1 MYSQGEDTL
10 INALLENID
19 IIDELGDEDENEG
32 LCVRKQTSASSFSS
46 DDVDDTEE
54 TPSSHVVYIYKR
66 PYRRRRR
73 KSTDP
78 KPLTKPSKRYI
89 PIIIPRILKDDI
101 RRKYAQMYA
110 NVMNSYDYELLLA
123 FFRKFFTPCCSMTKI
138 PSIDNPRPIIDIHSL
153 DLIIYYNLI
162 LLQSAPDK
170 ITTVSNIQLK
180 QRSDYEEDETELICS
195 THITYTQV
203 YNICPVSISTGFIGE
218 SNRTNY
224 LINSSKE
231 MISSLKKRKFNEE
244 VDFLLPALDR
254 GLFDPVSGV
263 FCQSKFS
270 RLQDPQPFVI
280 QAQMRLIIHPTKL
293 IKSIIISPLP
303 DRGYAACPSPNADA
317 AICSH

>member
-1 MYSQGEDTL
+1 MYSQGEDTF

-19 IIDELGDEDENEG
+19 IIDELGDEGENEG

-46 DDVDDTEE
+46 DDVDDAEE

-66 PYRRRRR
+66 PYRRH
-73 KSTDP
+73 
-78 KPLTKPSKRYI
+78 
-89 PIIIPRILKDDI
+89 
-101 RRKYAQMYA
+101 
-110 NVMNSYDYELLLA
+110 
-123 FFRKFFTPCCSMTKI
+123 
-138 PSIDNPRPIIDIHSL
+138 IHSL

-270 RLQDPQPFVI
+270 RLQNPQPFVI

-303 DRGYAACPSPNADA
+303 DRGYATCPSPSADSA
-317 AICSH
+317 VCSH